1 MKKLQTNSLN
11 MEHAK
16 YARAIENVSQYM
28 RIQTR
33 CIPLD
38 GYTKENLPQFKN
50 NVIADILPQPQS
62 TGCEHGDM
70 TDDIEPFG
78 FGNDENIVS
87 IQHPKLSRCHEVK
100 RFLEPEPPTQTKLLR
115 RPTPADALILK
126 KNDYKPTKERPSTPR
141 YKTGR
146 RHNNPEQIECI

>member
-28 RIQTR
+28 RIKTR

-50 NVIADILPQPQS
+50 NVIADILSQPQS
-62 TGCEHGDM
+62 TGCEDGDM
-70 TDDIEPFG
+70 TDDIEPLG
-78 FGNDENIVS
+78 ISNDENIVS
-87 IQHPKLSRCHEVK
+87 MQHPKLSRCHEVK
-100 RFLEPEPPTQTKLLR
+100 LFLEPEPPKQTKILR
-115 RPTPADALILK
+115 RPTPADALVLK
-126 KNDYKPTKERPSTPR
+126 KNDYKSTKERPATPR

-146 RHNNPEQIECI
+146 RHINPEQIECI

>member
-28 RIQTR
+28 RIKTR

-50 NVIADILPQPQS
+50 NVITDILSQPQS
-62 TGCEHGDM
+62 TGCEYGDM
-70 TDDIEPFG
+70 TDDIEPLG
-78 FGNDENIVS
+78 TSNDENIVS

-100 RFLEPEPPTQTKLLR
+100 RFLEPESPTQTKLLR

-126 KNDYKPTKERPSTPR
+126 KNNYKPTKDRPSTPR

-146 RHNNPEQIECI
+146 RHINPEQVKCI